1 MRGSSQDDQGRELHA
16 LVGFLSGFRC
26 HLYLNVQTF
35 LPPMTPPLELRAL
48 VAGLARAQCTFV
60 VIGSSALALQ
70 GWKVSPTDLDLM
82 APAAEVDAIVATLG
96 GAPRESEWVEE
107 GEARRLELQTE
118 RGLVDIYVSVSGGFT
133 FEEVAG
139 DAISILMAES
149 DLSILVGSLQHVRDM
164 RAAVGRSET
173 PQDAVAPAARED
185 APNVIAIDGPAGAGK
200 STVAREVAKRLD
212 LVYLNTG
219 AMYRCVAL
227 AVLEQQAD
235 TDDVEA
241 IAMIANTIEIGFR
254 DGVAYLDG
262 ADVTAEIRQ
271 EQVTEASAH
280 IAAYPEVR
288 RAMVAQ
294 QRRLFESGGYVI
306 EGRDTGTVVVPDA
319 PLKIYLT
326 ASLEERARRR
336 AAEEKGKAQNA
347 ALPKVME
354 ALADRDDL
362 DSRRELGALRAADD
376 AVVVD
381 TTHRAIRDVVAEIAA
396 LAHEREIA

>member
-1 MRGSSQDDQGRELHA
+1 
-16 LVGFLSGFRC
+16 
-26 HLYLNVQTF
+26 
-35 LPPMTPPLELRAL
+35 MTPPLDLRTL
-48 VAGLARAQCTFV
+48 VVDLTRAECRFV

-82 APAAEVDAIVATLG
+82 APVAEVDAIAAALG
-96 GAPRESEWVEE
+96 ASQSKSSWVEE

-118 RGLVDIYVSVSGGFT
+118 RGLVDIYVSVSGGLT
-133 FEEVAG
+133 FEDVTE
-139 DAISILMAES
+139 DAIPILFTGP
-149 DLSILVGSLQHVRDM
+149 DVNVLVGSLQHVRDM

-173 PQDAVAPAARED
+173 PQDAIAPAARGD
-185 APNVIAIDGPAGAGK
+185 TPNVIAIDGPAGAGK
-200 STVAREVAKRLD
+200 STVAHEVAKRLD

-227 AVLEQQAD
+227 AVLQRQAD

-241 IAMIANTIEIGFR
+241 ITMIANTIKIGFR
-254 DGVAYLDG
+254 EGAVYLDG
-262 ADVTAEIRQ
+262 TDVTAEVRQ
-271 EQVTEASAH
+271 EQVTEASSH

-288 RAMVAQ
+288 SAMVAQ

-306 EGRDTGTVVVPDA
+306 EGRDTGTVVAPDA

-336 AAEEKGKAQNA
+336 AAEEKGEAPNA
-347 ALPKVME
+347 AVPQMME

-362 DSRRELGALRAADD
+362 DSQREFGALRVADD

-381 TTHRAIRDVVAEIAA
+381 TTHRSIRDVVDEIAA
-396 LAHEREIA
+396 LAHEREIV